1 MNGLLAIYKKQ
12 DIPSSSLK
20 ALLNKG
26 LDSLSHR
33 GAKAHTS
40 FLINKKLQYAGQS
53 ESSARMAMGS
63 CSQQNTTSHTAS
75 YNDNLLFF
83 EGRLLNKKELCKQLA
98 VSAENDISDSEIVLR
113 MIKQDGINCFRSL
126 KGFWSLIYLDSG
138 NKAIY
143 GARDHFGNRPMYFCN
158 TGNHFALSSECRTL
172 YTLFEDSRS
181 INKNTITDFLLW
193 GNIGLSD
200 QYFFNDIH
208 SIEPSHFVKYEIEND
223 RLIVE
228 RYYTLP
234 YNRSKI
240 PYDEVSEKQY
250 TDKLRALIA
259 DSVHKNLQLTDGP
272 LAIGVSGG
280 MDSSSLICMAKKTD
294 PSRTLVAYTS
304 TDNYDGGEA
313 YWAEKVVRHTGVEW
327 IKVVCTAEQIIEN
340 SDAVNR
346 VHSTP
351 LYNPSSLAQ
360 YRIMEEVKKQGQ
372 AVFIDGQGGDEMLG
386 GYPAYFP
393 LFLQSLRKNGEW
405 RSWWKELGQVGNSG
419 MTKKEVLTRC
429 LKLWAKAHYYTP
441 QKLAR
446 EKRKHEY
453 EALIPEVRDSY
464 FEYPSPIPQ
473 IKKEIL
479 NDALFE
485 SYTLFLGNILRW
497 GEHSAASHGIE
508 CIMPL
513 SDSPELTEFIF
524 SIPSSF
530 KIHNGWNKYLQR
542 KAMIGIVPDEICWRK
557 QKMGFYTPEQ
567 KWLNE
572 INKAMFDAI
581 QKTDDPEECIHKKYI
596 IENWNRLYTSSN
608 LLFQQFCFRCYSY
621 LLWRNGL

>member
-26 LDSLSHR
+26 LDSLFHR
-33 GAKAHTS
+33 GAKAQTS
-40 FLINKKLQYAGQS
+40 FLMDKNLQYTRQPEA
-53 ESSARMAMGS
+53 SARMAMAS

-75 YNDNLLFF
+75 YNGNILFF
-83 EGRLLNKKELCKQLA
+83 EGQLLNKKELCKQLSI
-98 VSAENDISDSEIVLR
+98 SAENDMSDSEIVLQ
-113 MIKQDGINCFRSL
+113 MIKQNGVSCFRSL
-126 KGFWSLIYLDSG
+126 KGFWSLIFLDSE
-138 NKAIY
+138 NKVIY

-158 TGNHFALSSECRTL
+158 TGNQFSLSSECRTL

-181 INKNTITDFLLW
+181 INKNAVTDFLLW

-208 SIEPSHFVKYEIEND
+208 SIEPSHFVKYEIETD
-223 RLIVE
+223 KVIVE

-234 YNRSKI
+234 YNHSKN
-240 PYDEVSEKQY
+240 PYSEISEKQY
-250 TDKLRALIA
+250 TDKLRTLIA
-259 DSVHKNLQLTDGP
+259 DSVHENLKLTEGP

-294 PSRTLVAYTS
+294 PSRTLIAYTT
-304 TDNYDGGEA
+304 TDDYDGGEVS
-313 YWAEKVVRHTGVEW
+313 WAEKVVRHTSVEW
-327 IKVVCTAEQIIEN
+327 IKVVCTAEQIIEKL
-340 SDAVNR
+340 DAVNR

-351 LYNPSSLAQ
+351 LFNPSSLAQ
-360 YRIMEEVKKQGQ
+360 YRMMEEVKKQGQ
-372 AVFIDGQGGDEMLG
+372 TVFIDGQGGDEMFA

-405 RSWWKELGQVGNSG
+405 KDWWKELAQVENSG
-419 MTKKEVLTRC
+419 MTKKEIFTRR
-429 LKLWAKAHYYTP
+429 LKLWAKEHYYTP
-441 QKLAR
+441 QKLAQK
-446 EKRKHEY
+446 KRKYEY
-453 EALIPEVRDSY
+453 EALLPEVRNSY
-464 FEYPSPIPQ
+464 FKHSSPIPS

-497 GEHSAASHGIE
+497 GEHSAASNGIE

-513 SDSPELTEFIF
+513 ADNLDLTEFIF

-581 QKTDDPEECIHKKYI
+581 QKIDDPEECINKKYI

-608 LLFQQFCFRCYSY
+608 LLFQQFSFRCYSY
-621 LLWRNGL
+621 LLWRNRL